1 MNLMQSFLVL
11 FLDQNRPPLP
21 KSLEKH
27 AIELG
32 DRAYVVGAGSLV
44 STEELGK
51 EFKLSKDLTGVVV
64 RMDAFYGYS
73 DSSTAEKLDALSKR

>member
-1 MNLMQSFLVL
+1 MQCFLVL
-11 FLDQNRPPLP
+11 FLDQDRPPLP
-21 KSLEKH
+21 KNLEKH

-51 EFKLSKDLTGVVV
+51 EFKLSDELTGLVI

-73 DSSTAEKLDALSKR
+73 DSSTVEKLDTLSKL